1 MLLIGLTGSIGM
13 GKSQTAR
20 LFEELG
26 VPVYDADATVHALY
40 AKGGDAVEPVGELFP
55 DVIVDGAIDRARLSA
70 HVINDAAALKKLE
83 AVVHPLAGRAQF
95 DFLRQHLA
103 RGTAMVALDIPLLL
117 ETGAQDRVDAVV
129 LVSAPF
135 AIQKQRV
142 LARPNMSEE
151 KFNAIIAKQMP
162 DAEKRAHADFIVDS
176 SISVDD
182 ARRQVRDIL
191 TALAGRQG
199 TAVERRLRQT

>member
-20 LFEELG
+20 LFEEQG

-83 AVVHPLAGRAQF
+83 AVVHPLAGRAQI

-199 TAVERRLRQT
+199 TALERRLRQT

>member
-20 LFEELG
+20 LFEEQG

-55 DVIVDGAIDRARLSA
+55 DVIVDGAIDRAKLSA

-83 AVVHPLAGRAQF
+83 AVVHPLAGRAQI